1 MTEFEYTNGLFD
13 KEVDLVI
20 AWISEELTSIK
31 RNKSNLVNF
40 AYSECVKGKII
51 YIDFQRIM
59 NETQRMGIEI
69 NFLEEKRQY
78 YTKIKEKQQQ
88 L

>member
-1 MTEFEYTNGLFD
+1 MTEFEYTNGLFC

-20 AWISEELTSIK
+20 AFISKELTSIK

-40 AYSECVKGKII
+40 AYSECVKGRII

-59 NETQRMGIEI
+59 NETQRMSVEI

-78 YTKIKEKQQQ
+78 YTKIKEKKEQ

>member
-1 MTEFEYTNGLFD
+1 
-13 KEVDLVI
+13 
-20 AWISEELTSIK
+20 
-31 RNKSNLVNF
+31 
-40 AYSECVKGKII
+40 
-51 YIDFQRIM
+51 M